1 MSRGV
6 RRLIVAVVLLLLV
19 GTIVLAI
26 AMRPALEDDE
36 NAVDDA
42 WVPLRAPLVERYDA
56 LANVDE
62 ELRAAGGADR
72 DVTVELTEELDAWSN
87 AIAAPD
93 DAADAEAE
101 VQIANTL
108 EGLSARVVAT
118 VNASER
124 LRSSQAL
131 TAALATFANAVPDR
145 TLVKQYNA
153 AVADYDD
160 ARTSLPRRLSAAVFD
175 YDARTSLVLAE

>member
-1 MSRGV
+1 V
-6 RRLIVAVVLLLLV
+6 RRLILAVVLLLLV
-19 GTIVLAI
+19 GAVVLVI

-72 DVTVELTEELDAWSN
+72 DVTVELTEELDAWN
-87 AIAAPD
+87 QAVATQD
-93 DAADAEAE
+93 DAADAETE

-131 TAALATFANAVPDR
+131 TAALATFAHSRPER
-145 TLVKQYNA
+145 MLVKGYND
-153 AVADYDD
+153 AVTTYDD
-160 ARTSLPRRLSAAVFD
+160 TRTSLPHRLSAAVFD
-175 YDARTSLVLAE
+175 YDARTSLVLAQ